1 MADNSDRYDSTL
13 NYLYGL
19 QKHGIK
25 LGLTNTKAL
34 MDMLGRPHDSFRSI
48 HIAGTNG
55 KGSTATAISSILMNY
70 GFRVGLFTSPHLVSF
85 TERIRI
91 NDTRITEAE
100 VIEIAHMLRENVS
113 VTDLNPTFFEIV
125 TAMAFHYF
133 SLNKVDWAVI
143 ETGMGG
149 RLDAT
154 NVLHPDVTVITNIG
168 LDHCEFLGDSI
179 SDITYEK
186 AGIIKS
192 GVPLVTA
199 SLDENVLK
207 QLAGIAG
214 ERRADIHIYGKD
226 FRGSIRNMDDMHISI
241 DYDGFMEYRDLS
253 VPLSGEHQLFNMCTA
268 IRVCEILKTKGIH
281 IPDQSIKSGLQDI
294 NIQGRLEWVSQT
306 PPILID
312 CAHNQEAAKSLA
324 ASIKRLFPNKKIILI
339 AGIMA
344 DKDTRGILTQMA
356 PLADTV
362 ILTKAKCER
371 AALPEEL
378 KAAMSDMFVSGA
390 GPQPS
395 SVTVKGTVSE
405 ALDLA
410 ISLCSVDHIILVTG
424 SFYTAGEVKEIL
436 GTESTLPRLREYK

>member
-25 LGLTNTKAL
+25 LGLTNIKEL
-34 MDMLGRPHDSFRSI
+34 MNMLGRPQDSFRSI

-55 KGSTATAISSILMNY
+55 KGSTATAVSSILMKS

-85 TERIRI
+85 TERIMI
-91 NDTRITEAE
+91 NDRRISESD
-100 VIEIAHMLRENVS
+100 VINIAHMLREKVS
-113 VTDLNPTFFEIV
+113 GTDLNPTFFEIV
-125 TAMAFHYF
+125 TAMAFYYF
-133 SLNKVDWAVI
+133 SLNNVDWAVV

-154 NVLHPDVTVITNIG
+154 NVLHPEVTIITNIG
-168 LDHCEFLGDSI
+168 LDHCEFLGNSI

-199 SLDENVLK
+199 SRNEDVIK
-207 QLAGIAG
+207 QLSGIAS
-214 ERRADIHIYGKD
+214 ERGSEIHIYNRD
-226 FRGSIRNMDDMHISI
+226 FSGSITDIDKKHISFN
-241 DYDGFMEYRDLS
+241 YEGHRNYSDLS
-253 VPLSGEHQLFNMCTA
+253 APVSGEYQLYNMCTA
-268 IRVCEILKTKGIH
+268 VRVCELLREKGLPIS
-281 IPDQSIKSGLQDI
+281 DTSMKSGLQDI
-294 NIQGRLEWVSQT
+294 NLEGRLEWVSQT

-312 CAHNQEAAKSLA
+312 CAHNPDAAKSLA
-324 ASIKRLFPNKKIILI
+324 VSIKSLCKDKKIILI

-344 DKDTRGILTQMA
+344 DKDISGILHQIA
-356 PLADTV
+356 PLAVAV

-371 AALPEEL
+371 AASPEKL
-378 KAAMSDMFVSGA
+378 KEAMSDIYGSGA
-390 GPQPS
+390 DQQPS
-395 SVTVKGTVSE
+395 SVTATDTVSE

-410 ISLCSVDHIILVTG
+410 KSLCSRGHIILVTG
-424 SFYTAGEVKEIL
+424 SFYTTGEVKEIL
-436 GTESTLPRLREYK
+436 GADSTLSRLREYK